1 MNPKN
6 NIRIKTQP
14 KAEKQN
20 QTIRNMKKHERPPAR
35 IVIKTA
41 IANLTKKRHSKL
53 SFGEFHKSN
62 KSIIIKTEKFQKA

>member
-1 MNPKN
+1 
-6 NIRIKTQP
+6 P

-20 QTIRNMKKHERPPAR
+20 QTIRNMKKHERTPER

-53 SFGEFHKSN
+53 SFSEFHKSN
-62 KSIIIKTEKFQKA
+62 IIKTEKFQKA